1 VALTAPLRRRDFR
14 LLWTGM
20 AVSLLGD
27 GIFLVAVAWEAYN
40 ISDRPAALAYIGLA
54 TSVPQVALL
63 LLGGA
68 VSDRVSRRTVLFWA
82 DAVRALAL
90 LALTAVVAAGAAQL
104 WQLCL
109 VGAVI
114 GVATAFASPAFDS
127 LVPQL
132 VPEDELTQANAIDQS
147 VRSTA
152 MQLAGPALGGIAV
165 AVLQPS
171 GAFGLDAASF
181 AFSAWCVRRMTP
193 PPELRPARSSVRHDV
208 FEGLRYVRSR
218 VWLWGSFAA
227 ATFTYLLFL
236 GPTQVLLPY
245 LIRNSLHQGA
255 SAYGVVLAIGGLG
268 AVLGAVFSGR
278 RLEPKRPMVWIYG
291 WWTVATLAVAGYGLA
306 TSTWGLAAAALVV
319 NGAEAVG
326 AVAWGALKQRRVV
339 NEMLGR
345 VSSVDWCIST
355 ALLPLSYALTAP
367 VAEALGARRTLVL
380 AGVLGAAVT
389 LGFLF
394 IPGMQ
399 AAEDAPTPLVPVQ
412 TR

>member
-1 VALTAPLRRRDFR
+1 MALTAPLRRRDFR

-20 AVSLLGD
+20 AVSLIGD
-27 GIFLVAVAWEAYN
+27 GIFLVAVAWEAYS

-54 TSVPQVALL
+54 TSLPQVALL

-68 VSDRVSRRTVLFWA
+68 VSDRISRRTVLFWA
-82 DAVRALAL
+82 DAIRAVAL
-90 LALTAVVAAGAAQL
+90 LALSALVAAGAVWL

-165 AVLQPS
+165 AVVRPS

-181 AFSAWCVRRMTP
+181 AFSAWCVYRMTP
-193 PPELRPARSSVRHDV
+193 PPEPGPAESSLRHDV

-218 VWLWGSFAA
+218 VWLWGTFAA
-227 ATFTYLLFL
+227 ATFTYLLFI

-245 LIRNSLHQGA
+245 VIRNSLHQGA
-255 SAYGVVLAIGGLG
+255 STYGVVLAVGGVGAVMG
-268 AVLGAVFSGR
+268 AVLSGR
-278 RLEPKRPMVWIYG
+278 RQGPKRPMAWIYG

-367 VAEALGARRTLVL
+367 VAQALGARRTLVL

-399 AAEDAPTPLVPVQ
+399 AEDDPTPPMPVQ
-412 TR
+412 AR